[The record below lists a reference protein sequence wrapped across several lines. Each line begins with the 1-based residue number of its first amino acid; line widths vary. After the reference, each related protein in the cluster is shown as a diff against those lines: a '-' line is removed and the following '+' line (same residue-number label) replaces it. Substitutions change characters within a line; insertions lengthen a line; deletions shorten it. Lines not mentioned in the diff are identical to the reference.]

1 MTQENIVE
9 LISSMEAGLSD
20 DSREIRPGD
29 VFVAVK
35 GISSDGHDHID
46 EAFSKG
52 ARAVVCDDR
61 YFLKH
66 HPRSEELVPVPDTRE
81 TLGLLAKKKFKDPSK
96 ELSVY
101 GVTGT
106 NGKSTTVSIIES
118 VFSSM
123 RIPCGITG
131 TVFNKIRGEELE
143 RSEMTTPGI
152 LKLNGMLREMADSGK
167 RAAAVEISSHAL
179 DQKRVSGI
187 ELDGAIFTNLTP
199 EHMDYHK
206 DMTRYFQAKLKIFEN
221 VRPRGICVLN
231 ADSDMIKDIA
241 EIMKSPGVV
250 TFGFHP
256 ESGVSC
262 RNVNMGPDGS
272 EFDMLFN
279 GKNEGRV
286 KSPLQGKHNISNA
299 LGAAALFLKKGF
311 SPEIIIK
318 GLENT
323 RAVPGR
329 LEKVPSTASFR
340 VYVDYAHTPDALKSA
355 LESVR
360 MITSKKLFCVFGC
373 GGDRDRQKRPVM
385 GRIASE
391 ISDTII
397 LTDDN
402 PRKEDPG
409 SILRE
414 IESGILPGT
423 EFKVIRDRRDAIFYA
438 ISKAKE
444 GDSVIIAGK
453 GHENYQLFMDRTI
466 HFDDMETAVS
476 ALREMGYACRP
487 DEPAG
492 KVYE

>member
-1 MTQENIVE
+1 MPMTLENIAE
-9 LISSMEAGLSD
+9 LISSGEAGLCD

-35 GISSDGHDHID
+35 GVSSDGHDHID
-46 EAFSKG
+46 EAFLKG

-61 YFLKH
+61 YRLKNNTTS
-66 HPRSEELVPVPDTRE
+66 REIARVPDTRE
-81 TLGLLAKKKFKDPSK
+81 ALGLLAKKKFKDPSK

-106 NGKSTTVSIIES
+106 NGKSTTISIIES

-123 RIPCGITG
+123 SIPCGITG
-131 TVFNKIRGEELE
+131 TVFNKIRGEEFE
-143 RSEMTTPGI
+143 PADMTTPGV
-152 LKLNGMLREMADSGK
+152 LKLNGMLRDMADSGK
-167 RAAAVEISSHAL
+167 KAAAVEMSSHAL

-187 ELDGAIFTNLTP
+187 ELEGAIFTNLTP

-206 DMTRYFQAKLKIFEN
+206 DMTRYLEAKLKIFEN
-221 VRPRGICVLN
+221 VKPGGIRVLN
-231 ADSDMIKDIA
+231 ADSEITKDIA
-241 EIMKSPGVV
+241 KLMRSPGVV

-262 RNVNMGPDGS
+262 KNVNMGPDGS

-279 GKNEGRV
+279 GKNAGRV
-286 KSPLQGKHNISNA
+286 KSPLQGRHNISNA

-311 SPEIIIK
+311 SFEKIIK

-329 LEKVPSTASFR
+329 LEKAPSMAPFR

-360 MITSKKLFCVFGC
+360 MITAKKLFCVFGC

-391 ISDTII
+391 ICDSLI

-402 PRKEDPG
+402 PRKEDPDN
-409 SILRE
+409 ILKE
-414 IESGILPGT
+414 IERGILPDA
-423 EFKVIRDRRDAIFYA
+423 EVRVIRDRRDAIFYA
-438 ISKAKE
+438 VNKAKE

-453 GHENYQLFMDRTI
+453 GHENYQLFGDRII
-466 HFDDMETAVS
+466 HFDDMETVLS
-476 ALREMGYACRP
+476 ALREMGHGL
-487 DEPAG
+487 PA
-492 KVYE
+492 